1 MKEIFSDVFHAPISE
16 GGIHYILDKL
26 VAKAQPAYDMI
37 KQRLQDN
44 TRYAIGSDETGIK
57 VNGNKHWAWTW
68 QNEEAT
74 FITITDNRG
83 QKSIEGTFKNGFGNA
98 ALVHDCWASHFHT
111 KAITHQ
117 ICIAHLLRDLNYL
130 DQLYN
135 HKWSKAVKILFQ
147 IALVLK
153 KQMDIPNYYAHN
165 HRRAQLEK
173 RLDFLIAYRF
183 PDEKNELTT
192 FQNRL
197 KKYRNYVFTFLYRQE
212 VPPDNNSSCEG
223 YSKCESKTESIRSV

>member
-1 MKEIFSDVFHAPISE
+1 
-16 GGIHYILDKL
+16 
-26 VAKAQPAYDMI
+26 
-37 KQRLQDN
+37 
-44 TRYAIGSDETGIK
+44 
-57 VNGNKHWAWTW
+57 
-68 QNEEAT
+68 
-74 FITITDNRG
+74 
-83 QKSIEGTFKNGFGNA
+83 
-98 ALVHDCWASHFHT
+98 
-111 KAITHQ
+111 
-117 ICIAHLLRDLNYL
+117 LRDLNYL

>member
-1 MKEIFSDVFHAPISE
+1 MVLET
-16 GGIHYILDKL
+16 L
-26 VAKAQPAYDMI
+26 
-37 KQRLQDN
+37 RLS
-44 TRYAIGSDETGIK
+44 TT
-57 VNGNKHWAWTW
+57 V
-68 QNEEAT
+68 
-74 FITITDNRG
+74 
-83 QKSIEGTFKNGFGNA
+83 
-98 ALVHDCWASHFHT
+98 WASHFHT

-165 HRRAQLEK
+165 HRRAQLER